1 MILPVAD
8 RITADS
14 ATSLIASHG
23 EDARREAAARADIS
37 RDRGN
42 VILFCR
48 WRQVE
53 RLIVALSTHHAQG
66 TIH

>member
-1 MILPVAD
+1 MFLPIAD
-8 RITADS
+8 RITAES
-14 ATSLIASHG
+14 AASLMASFG
-23 EDARREAAARADIS
+23 EEAGREAAARADIS

-53 RLIVALSTHHAQG
+53 RLIVALSSHHVQG
-66 TIH
+66 TVH

>member
-14 ATSLIASHG
+14 AAALMASFG
-23 EDARREAAARADIS
+23 DDARREAANRADIS

-42 VILFCR
+42 VVLFCR

-53 RLIVALSTHHAQG
+53 RLIVALSSHHVQG

>member
-1 MILPVAD
+1 MILHVAD

-14 ATSLIASHG
+14 AAALIASFG
-23 EDARREAAARADIS
+23 EDAGREAAARADIS

-42 VILFCR
+42 IILFCR

-53 RLIVALSTHHAQG
+53 RLIVTLASHQVQG

>member
-1 MILPVAD
+1 MNLPVAD

-14 ATSLIASHG
+14 AAALMASFG
-23 EDARREAAARADIS
+23 EEAGREAATRADIS

-42 VILFCR
+42 VVLFCR

-53 RLIVALSTHHAQG
+53 RLITLLSSHHVQG
-66 TIH
+66 TVH

>member
-1 MILPVAD
+1 MFQPVAD
-8 RITADS
+8 RITADC
-14 ATSLIASHG
+14 ATSLIASFG
-23 EDARREAAARADIS
+23 EDAGREAAMRADVS

-42 VILFCR
+42 IVLFCR

-53 RLIVALSTHHAQG
+53 RLIVVLSSHDVQG

>member
-1 MILPVAD
+1 MILPVSD
-8 RITADS
+8 RMTADAATNLMASFGES
-14 ATSLIASHG
+14 AG
-23 EDARREAAARADIS
+23 REAAMRADTS

-42 VILFCR
+42 IVLFCR

-53 RLIVALSTHHAQG
+53 RLILLLSTDHVQG

>member
-1 MILPVAD
+1 MILHVAD

-14 ATSLIASHG
+14 AAALISSFG
-23 EDARREAAARADIS
+23 EDAGREAAARADIS

-42 VILFCR
+42 VVLFCR

-53 RLIVALSTHHAQG
+53 RLIVTLSSHHIQG

>member
-1 MILPVAD
+1 MILHVAD

-14 ATSLIASHG
+14 AAALIASFG
-23 EDARREAAARADIS
+23 EDAGREAAARADVS

-42 VILFCR
+42 VVLFCR

-53 RLIVALSTHHAQG
+53 RLIVTLSSHQVQG

>member
-8 RITADS
+8 RITAES
-14 ATSLIASHG
+14 AALLMASFG
-23 EDARREAAARADIS
+23 DDAGREAAARADIS

-42 VILFCR
+42 VVLFCR

-53 RLIVALSTHHAQG
+53 RLITLLSSHHVQG
-66 TIH
+66 TVH

>member
-1 MILPVAD
+1 MILTVAD

-14 ATSLIASHG
+14 AAALIASFG
-23 EDARREAAARADIS
+23 EDAGREAAARADIS

-42 VILFCR
+42 VVLFCR

-53 RLIVALSTHHAQG
+53 RLIVTLSSNQIQG

>member
-1 MILPVAD
+1 MNLPIAD

-14 ATSLIASHG
+14 AASLMASFG
-23 EDARREAAARADIS
+23 DDAGREAAARADIS

-42 VILFCR
+42 VVLFCR

-53 RLIVALSTHHAQG
+53 RLIVALSSHHVQG
-66 TIH
+66 TVH

>member
-1 MILPVAD
+1 MILHVAD

-14 ATSLIASHG
+14 AAALIASFG
-23 EDARREAAARADIS
+23 EDAGREAAARADIS

-42 VILFCR
+42 IILFCR

-53 RLIVALSTHHAQG
+53 RLIVTLSSNQIQG

>member
-1 MILPVAD
+1 MILHVAD

-14 ATSLIASHG
+14 AAALIASFG
-23 EDARREAAARADIS
+23 EDAGREAAARADIS

-42 VILFCR
+42 IILFCR

-53 RLIVALSTHHAQG
+53 RLILTLASHQVQG

>member
-1 MILPVAD
+1 MILHVAD

-14 ATSLIASHG
+14 AAALMVSFG
-23 EDARREAAARADIS
+23 EDAGREAAARADIS

-53 RLIVALSTHHAQG
+53 RLIVTLSSHHVQG